1 MKKLMKKS
9 TIRRIVSIVLTAA
22 ILFTSLG
29 LENFTNIV
37 KAAASYT
44 TLYLVDDTPEHWLG
58 NDNAVIEMVD
68 NTFGHDRYIM
78 TKESGSRWSVRVPST
93 TYNVTF
99 NRLSP
104 DRSTQWNSWS
114 AGGRD
119 THSTY
124 HAITHEHGYWEGTAV
139 LEEGFREG
147 DIIYLDYYEFS
158 DWKLSDAWFYVNFT
172 GASKEENS
180 GQDISISHG
189 DKEKYSPVKLVN
201 EIEEDVFT
209 YTVTKEDEVAKELR
223 SWRGNSD
230 TLWN

>member
-78 TKESGSRWSVRVPST
+78 TKESGNRWSVRVPST

-104 DRSTQWNSWS
+104 DKSTQWNSWS

-147 DIIYLDYYEFS
+147 DIIYLD
-158 DWKLSDAWFYVNFT
+158 
-172 GASKEENS
+172 
-180 GQDISISHG
+180 
-189 DKEKYSPVKLVN
+189 
-201 EIEEDVFT
+201 
-209 YTVTKEDEVAKELR
+209 
-223 SWRGNSD
+223 
-230 TLWN
+230 